1 MTLEKAIKALEKE
14 YAKAKRLPY
23 VRNPL
28 AYALYQVWKIANE
41 EDNRNDN
48 GRS

>member
-14 YAKAKRLPY
+14 YAKAKGLSY

-28 AYALYQVWKIANE
+28 AYALYQVWKIADE
-41 EDNRNDN
+41 EDNEIGNV
-48 GRS
+48 